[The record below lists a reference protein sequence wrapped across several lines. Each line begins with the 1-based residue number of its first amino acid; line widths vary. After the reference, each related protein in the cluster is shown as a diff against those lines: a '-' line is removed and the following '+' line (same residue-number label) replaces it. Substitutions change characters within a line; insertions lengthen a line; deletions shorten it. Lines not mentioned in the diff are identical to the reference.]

1 MTRMKVSGLEFER
14 IDNYM
19 DEFHLAQIQKYLN
32 LKGPLY
38 FEIIDDKMFP
48 TLRYGDYLKLVGK
61 KREPLGKLIIYW
73 EEGKLSVGKVLSHNE
88 EFYKVGFFNSEEPK
102 TEVNF
107 KYILGTALLSKLSLF
122 KRLCTIIRL
131 YLR

>member
-1 MTRMKVSGLEFER
+1 MTRMSVSGLELER
-14 IDNYM
+14 IDSYM

-48 TLRYGDYLKLVGK
+48 TLKYGDYLKLVSK
-61 KREPLGKLIIYW
+61 KRKPLGKLIIYW
-73 EEGKLSVGKVLSHNE
+73 QDGKLSVGKVLSRRE
-88 EFYKVGFFNSEEPK
+88 EFYKVGFFNSQVAEA
-102 TEVNF
+102 EVNY
-107 KYILGTALLSKLSLF
+107 KYILGTALLSKLSPF